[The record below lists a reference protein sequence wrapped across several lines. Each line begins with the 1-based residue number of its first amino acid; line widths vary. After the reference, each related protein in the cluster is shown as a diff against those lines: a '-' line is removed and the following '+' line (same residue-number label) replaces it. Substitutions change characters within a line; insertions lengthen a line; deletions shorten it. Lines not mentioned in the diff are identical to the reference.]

1 MWVRVKAIIWLHT
14 LRLWRY
20 GMSFINMILSQVLWI
35 LLFIMGVLL
44 FVPPEHL
51 TIALRM
57 AYWTIAAW
65 SVISS
70 FSSLVGGWTSFF
82 ILMGMVEEHLLR
94 STSPFTTIIGRVLT
108 GTTVSFAII
117 IAMGYAF
124 SWIFGRVLMTV
135 EKPALML
142 SAFTFLIVE
151 SLSYAL
157 SISAT
162 SMRTSI
168 SEQFLEIL
176 NFGIIGL
183 LIVPVS
189 ALPGYARLIYLAIPY
204 VAPTY
209 MIKVAVGGEVPSLIW
224 EAALISV
231 VESIIMALIA
241 LRLIRSVEDHV
252 RRNGVRAVGFW

>member
-1 MWVRVKAIIWLHT
+1 MWVKVKAIIWLHT

-20 GMSFINMILSQVLWI
+20 GMSFINMVLSQMLWI

-51 TIALRM
+51 TVALRM

-65 SVISS
+65 SIISS

-94 STSPFTTIIGRVLT
+94 NTSPFTTIIGRVLT

-117 IAMGYAF
+117 IVMGYAF

-135 EKPALML
+135 EQPALML
-142 SAFTFLIVE
+142 LAFLLLIVE

-189 ALPGYARLIYLAIPY
+189 ALPGYARLIYLTIPY
-204 VAPTY
+204 VGPTY
-209 MIKVAVGGEVPSLIW
+209 MVKVAIGSESPVLVKWATSISLI
-224 EAALISV
+224 EAVLMV
-231 VESIIMALIA
+231 LIA
-241 LRLIRSVEDHV
+241 LRLMKSVEDHV